1 MNSIDANHR
10 RSRENGSLVPFAFNY
25 KLSRWIP
32 IFIGMTAILT
42 SINTFALETP
52 HMGKLDKRVRHINY
66 QPNQVVKL
74 VGHYGFATDIAFA
87 QGERIKQIAMGDS
100 DAWSVTTVDNHIF
113 IKPKAK
119 NAVTNMTVL
128 TAYSRSNQ
136 RVYNFELSAHWSQ
149 HGAHPVPNDMMF
161 AIDFRYPAEQQR
173 AEYKQLKR
181 QLLKQQLSSSQP
193 PQVINQAYFYK
204 GDDSIAP
211 IKAFDD
217 GRFTYL
223 TFNRKQDL
231 PVVYTINS
239 ENSNSDNSESLV
251 NSNVNPHFPDTIVIE
266 RVVRQLVLRQGNS
279 VACVFNQNFAK
290 EQPAKYQTSN
300 IPHVVRHLIKQG
312 GNNHE

>member
-1 MNSIDANHR
+1 MNSRHQ
-10 RSRENGSLVPFAFNY
+10 P
-25 KLSRWIP
+25 
-32 IFIGMTAILT
+32 TT
-42 SINTFALETP
+42 
-52 HMGKLDKRVRHINY
+52 RHINY
-66 QPNQVVKL
+66 QTEQVVKL

-87 QGERIKQIAMGDS
+87 QGETIKQIAMGDS

-128 TAYSRSNQ
+128 TAYIQGRQ

-149 HGAHPVPNDMMF
+149 HGAHPIPNDMMF
-161 AIDFRYPAEQQR
+161 AVDFRYPAQQEQI
-173 AEYKQLKR
+173 EFKQQQQ
-181 QLLKQQLSSSQP
+181 QLLKQQLSSNQAP
-193 PQVINQAYFYK
+193 KVINQAYFYK

-231 PVVYTINS
+231 PAVYIVNSTIS
-239 ENSNSDNSESLV
+239 TADNSESLV
-251 NSNVNPHFPDTIVIE
+251 NSNVNPHYPDTIVIE
-266 RVVRQLVLRQGNS
+266 RVVRQLVLRQGNR

-290 EQPAKYQTSN
+290 EKPADYQTSN
-300 IPHVVRHLIKQG
+300 IPHVVRHLIQQG
-312 GNNHE
+312 GKHD

>member
-1 MNSIDANHR
+1 MMLPKAFMPSFLR
-10 RSRENGSLVPFAFNY
+10 RQESSVFACKYCSLC
-25 KLSRWIP
+25 
-32 IFIGMTAILT
+32 IFIGTMALLT
-42 SINTFALETP
+42 SINALALETP
-52 HMGKLDKRVRHINY
+52 HMGNLDKRVRHINY
-66 QPNQVVKL
+66 QPDQVVKL

-128 TAYSRSNQ
+128 TAYSQNNQ

-149 HGAHPVPNDMMF
+149 HDAHPFPNDMMF
-161 AIDFRYPAEQQR
+161 AIDFRYPEQQR
-173 AEYKQLKR
+173 QRERNQQR
-181 QLLKQQLSSSQP
+181 HQELLANLNIEQP
-193 PQVINQAYFYK
+193 PKVVNQAYFYK
-204 GDDSIAP
+204 GDDNIAP

-231 PVVYTINS
+231 PAVYII
-239 ENSNSDNSESLV
+239 NSDNSESLV
-251 NSNVNPHFPDTIVIE
+251 NSNVNPHFPDTIIIE

-312 GNNHE
+312 GKNHG

>member
-1 MNSIDANHR
+1 MMLPHAFMPSFLR
-10 RSRENGSLVPFAFNY
+10 KQGSCVFTFKYCSLC
-25 KLSRWIP
+25 
-32 IFIGMTAILT
+32 IFIGITALLIP
-42 SINTFALETP
+42 INALALETP

-87 QGERIKQIAMGDS
+87 QDETIKQIAMGDS

-119 NAVTNMTVL
+119 HAVTNMTVL
-128 TAYSRSNQ
+128 TGYTLNNQ

-149 HGAHPVPNDMMF
+149 HGAHPIPNDMMF

-173 AEYKQLKR
+173 VEYKLQQR
-181 QLLKQQLSSSQP
+181 ELLKQQLSNSQP
-193 PQVINQAYFYK
+193 PQVVNQAYFYK

-223 TFNRKQDL
+223 TFKRKQDL
-231 PVVYTINS
+231 PAVYIINI
-239 ENSNSDNSESLV
+239 DNSESLV

-266 RVVRQLVLRQGNS
+266 RVARQLVLRQGNS

-290 EQPAKYQTSN
+290 EKPAQYQTSN

>member
-1 MNSIDANHR
+1 MILPDAFMPSFLR
-10 RSRENGSLVPFAFNY
+10 RQESSAFAFKY
-25 KLSRWIP
+25 SSLC
-32 IFIGMTAILT
+32 IFIGTMALLI
-42 SINTFALETP
+42 SINALALETP

-66 QPNQVVKL
+66 QHDQVVKL

-87 QGERIKQIAMGDS
+87 QGEHIKQIAMGDS

-128 TAYSRSNQ
+128 TAYTQGKQ

-149 HGAHPVPNDMMF
+149 HGTHPIPNDMMF
-161 AIDFRYPAEQQR
+161 AIDFRYPAERQR
-173 AEYKQLKR
+173 AEYKQQQR
-181 QLLKQQLSSSQP
+181 QLLKQQLNSSQP
-193 PQVINQAYFYK
+193 PQVVNQAYFYK

-231 PVVYTINS
+231 PAVYIINI
-239 ENSNSDNSESLV
+239 DNSESLV

-279 VACVFNQNFAK
+279 VACVFNQNFDK
-290 EQPAKYQTSN
+290 EKPAQYQTSN

>member
-1 MNSIDANHR
+1 MNSIDVNHR

-32 IFIGMTAILT
+32 ILIGITALLI
-42 SINTFALETP
+42 SINALALETP

-66 QPNQVVKL
+66 QPYQVVKL

-87 QGERIKQIAMGDS
+87 QGETIKQIAMGDS
-100 DAWSVTTVDNHIF
+100 DAWTVTTVDNHIF

-119 NAVTNMTVL
+119 NPVTNMTVL
-128 TAYSRSNQ
+128 TAYAQGYQ

-149 HGAHPVPNDMMF
+149 HGAHPIPNDMMF

-173 AEYKQLKR
+173 AEYKQQQR
-181 QLLKQQLSSSQP
+181 QLLKQQLNSGQP
-193 PQVINQAYFYK
+193 PHIVNQAYFYK

-217 GRFTYL
+217 SRFTYL

-231 PVVYTINS
+231 PAIYII
-239 ENSNSDNSESLV
+239 NSDNSESLV
-251 NSNVNPHFPDTIVIE
+251 NSNVNPHFPDTIIIE

-290 EQPAKYQTSN
+290 EQPARYQTSN

-312 GNNHE
+312 GTNHE